1 MENINLDQF
10 IEITPGILGGK
21 PRVSG
26 HRISVAMIACW
37 HHQLGQSTEEIAVTY
52 NLSLAQVH
60 AALAYYYSHRDMI
73 DQATKES
80 EDKVEALK
88 DLYPSRL
95 LEKLKKIDAIKNG

>member
-21 PRVSG
+21 PRVAG

-37 HHQLGQSTEEIAVTY
+37 HHELGQSTEEIAVTY

-60 AALAYYYSHRDMI
+60 AALAYYYSHREEI
-73 DQATKES
+73 DRATRES
-80 EDKVEALK
+80 DAQLEELK
-88 DLYPSRL
+88 KLYPSRL
-95 LEKLKKIDAIKNG
+95 QAKLKQLKIIENE